1 MIGKNKARA
10 WLISPATAVV
20 ALTVAGLAVRLYALG
35 ERGFWFDEVAFAYV
49 TRLSTPDDL
58 IAHINLWPDHT
69 PLSFFLVWLVRGLGT
84 GEATV
89 RLPFALAGAL
99 GVPSLYL
106 LGKALAGPRVGF
118 LAALLLALSP
128 FAVFYSQDVHPYAP
142 LMLFT
147 ILQVLFAYRA
157 ATTSRPLDWIG
168 LALFTLLNL
177 YNAYLALALA
187 AVVALFLGA
196 IFLGRLVGVIPTGTS
211 PSTTTSQRRMLLTQL
226 AAMGATALAVTLLYI
241 PWLQPTLTF
250 LRAPVRTFYTTQAS
264 GVSFDGVRTLAH
276 GLGFDKFLVALLIAG
291 ALYAVFSLM
300 RERRVASLLLL
311 VWVGAPLAG
320 MWWLVGDRMFFLQ
333 ARYFSFLLPAA
344 LILIALGADLAARL
358 VAALY
363 ARLRARQAGVF
374 TPVRSISG
382 AAFAAILAFLLVL
395 AIPSLINSY
404 AWTKPVPQD
413 YRGAVAR
420 MAADSGPGSLV
431 VSIGMWGLK
440 PAPNYAF
447 MIQGIEHY
455 LWLRGSPMPYLDA
468 SLLDEKSVAALTEE
482 DAIVW
487 GACALPWPI
496 EPQHIQRASDMGL
509 DVIKL
514 EGVILVRARAPRP
527 SPAQQLD
534 TLLAWGI
541 DLQPGLVATRALINP
556 AYKASALGENLLPP
570 LSDVVQGEGHPDK
583 WTLTPNTYFD
593 PGDASLALTS
603 SDPQGETNIT
613 LSTRKLI
620 PVETYVLL
628 CHYGNTQLTG
638 TQRVYLSTYAESGQL
653 IETFPYGSGFFAA
666 PGSISGSAFA
676 FKVPQAAT
684 NALLR
689 LRITGQGTATFI
701 GVEIRPVLVDGRR

>member
-49 TRLSTPDDL
+49 TRLSTLDDL
-58 IAHINLWPDHT
+58 IAHINLWADHT
-69 PLSFFLVWLVRGLGT
+69 PLSFFLVWLVRGLGAD
-84 GEATV
+84 EATV

-147 ILQVLFAYRA
+147 TLQVLFAYRA
-157 ATTSRPLDWIG
+157 AIASRPLDWIG

-177 YNAYLALALA
+177 YNAYLTLALA
-187 AVVALFLGA
+187 AAVALFLGA
-196 IFLGRLVGVIPTGTS
+196 IFLGRLVGVIPTGAS
-211 PSTTTSQRRMLLTQL
+211 PSTTTPQRRMLLPQL
-226 AAMGATALAVTLLYI
+226 AAMSATALAVAILYM

-264 GVSFDGVRTLAH
+264 GVSFDDVRTLAH
-276 GLGFDKFLVALLIAG
+276 GLGFDKFLVTLLIAG
-291 ALYAVFSLM
+291 ALYAVFSLV

-311 VWVGAPLAG
+311 VWVGATLGG
-320 MWWLVGDRMFFLQ
+320 MWWLVGDRLFLLQ

-344 LILIALGADLAARL
+344 LILIALGADQIATRAAS
-358 VAALY
+358 LY
-363 ARLRARQAGVF
+363 ARLRARRAGASAP
-374 TPVRSISG
+374 TRSISG
-382 AAFAAILAFLLVL
+382 AAFATVVALLLAL

-404 AWTKPVPQD
+404 SWTKTVPQD

-420 MAADSGPGSLV
+420 MIADGGPGSIV

-447 MIQGIEHY
+447 MVQGIEHY
-455 LWLRGSPMPYLDA
+455 MWLRGSPMRYLDA
-468 SLLDEKSVAALTEE
+468 SLLDEKTVATLTEE

-487 GACALPWPI
+487 GAWALPWPI
-496 EPQHIQRASDMGL
+496 DPQHLQRASDMGL
-509 DVIKL
+509 EVIKL
-514 EGVILVRARAPRP
+514 EGVMLVRGRAPRP
-527 SPAQQLD
+527 PPAQQLD

-541 DLQPGLVATRALINP
+541 DPQPGLVATRALINP
-556 AYKASALGENLLPP
+556 AYKASALGDNLLPP
-570 LSDVVQGEGHPDK
+570 LSDVVQGEGQPDK
-583 WTLTPNTYFD
+583 WALRPNTYFD
-593 PGDASLALTS
+593 PGNAALALTS
-603 SDPQGETNIT
+603 PDPQGETSIT

-620 PVETYVLL
+620 PGATYVLL
-628 CHYGNTQLTG
+628 CHYSNTQLMG

-666 PGSISGSAFA
+666 PGSSSGSAFA
-676 FKVPQAAT
+676 FKVPPTAT
-684 NALLR
+684 NALLW
-689 LRITGQGTATFI
+689 LRITGQGTATFT
-701 GVEIRPVLVDGRR
+701 GVEIRPVLGDGRR